1 MLPEII
7 VDTPANLAEQL
18 TARIAGQG
26 MRALASRGR
35 FAVALPGGSVARAF
49 FPRFARESFD
59 WPRVDFFWTDERA
72 VPVTDPESNYGLAR
86 AIWLD
91 PAAVPADRMHRLE
104 ADSADL
110 EAAAARAE
118 RDLIGCL
125 GRPPRLDL
133 ALLGVGSDGHV
144 CSLFP
149 GHALLDEERKWV
161 GAETAAPMP
170 SPRRLT
176 LTLPTLAAAE
186 LIVIA
191 AFGNTK
197 TDAVSAAL
205 HDPSSMLPIARALR
219 RARQALVLLERA
231 VESTTTEPQ
240 SSGAPRR

>member
-7 VDTPANLAEQL
+7 VDTPANLAEHL
-18 TARIAGQG
+18 AARIAGQG
-26 MRALASRGR
+26 LRALASRGR

-49 FPRFARESFD
+49 FPRLARESFD
-59 WPRVDFFWTDERA
+59 WSRVDFFWTDERA

-86 AIWLD
+86 ALWLD
-91 PAAVPADRMHRLE
+91 PAAVPVDRRHRLE
-104 ADSADL
+104 ADAADL

-118 RDLIGCL
+118 RDLVGCL

-149 GHALLDEERKWV
+149 GHALLDEEFKWV
-161 GAETAAPMP
+161 GVETAAPMP

-191 AFGNTK
+191 AFGTTK

-205 HDPSSMLPIARALR
+205 HDPSSTLPIAHVVR
-219 RARQALVLLERA
+219 RARRALVLLDRA
-231 VESTTTEPQ
+231 VHSIATAPPGSTNIPL
-240 SSGAPRR
+240 